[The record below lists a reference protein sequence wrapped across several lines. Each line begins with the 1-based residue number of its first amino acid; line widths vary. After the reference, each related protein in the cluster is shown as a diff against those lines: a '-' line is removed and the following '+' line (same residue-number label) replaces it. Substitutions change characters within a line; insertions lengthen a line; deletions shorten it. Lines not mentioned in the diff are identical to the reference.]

1 MRGEKELLEE
11 LRAKDAELEAFVAQ
25 VLGLGDIGTLD
36 EGQRKQVEAEVEE
49 LLNEYDEAMT
59 DGDELLD
66 ERFTATAL
74 GRLLQQRR
82 EISEQIQ
89 DLRDDG

>member
-74 GRLLQQRR
+74 RRLLQQRR